1 MPPRHRREADTW
13 APPTDK
19 FQGSS
24 ISKKDFTEHALSPR
38 ETFRRQEEW
47 SAPDGPF
54 MDSTGYRDTFKEH
67 ELPPRRPRQRELW
80 TQPAVKFSAQT
91 TKQSD
96 FTGSYQP
103 KRESCRPD
111 RTALAS
117 NAPFESFTTN
127 KADYQEK
134 PLGQRYVHGYQ
145 PYVKPEGQMDL
156 STTNQRQF
164 REFPISRHVIEK
176 PGSSH
181 ILRGSGPM
189 ATESGYNADF
199 LEHCSPRREAMK
211 PKNNYE
217 APTEKFQGQST
228 AKGDYVEKQLS
239 PRETFRPTWKP
250 VSSDAPFD
258 GSTENRASFVE
269 QPVQPRR
276 RRDQEV
282 YVAPS
287 VPFRASTTS
296 KESYQGEFAP
306 KRASF
311 RPDHTA
317 VTSDAKFEGKTTFMD
332 DFQQHSVGPR
342 YRHEQDRYVKPEG
355 AMDLRTSNRD
365 TFVEFGRTER
375 HVITKPSSSHLLRG
389 EGKFAEGSSYMGD
402 FAAPTAQT
410 RQLMKPKNEYLP
422 SSDRFEGISTQKAS
436 FTGAYAPK
444 QVSCRPQNRPLQNL
458 SAFEDSTAYRQEY
471 QSWRDVSPQVPP
483 VSV

>member
-1 MPPRHRREADTW
+1 MPPGE
-13 APPTDK
+13 K
-19 FQGSS
+19 FEGSS
-24 ISKKDFTEHALSPR
+24 TSKKDFTEHTLSPR
-38 ETFRRQEEW
+38 ETYRRQEQW

-80 TQPAVKFSAQT
+80 TQPAVKFNAQT

-96 FTGSYQP
+96 FTGPYQP

-111 RTALAS
+111 RAAFAS
-117 NAPFESFTTN
+117 NAPFESSTTN

-156 STTNQRQF
+156 STTNQSQF

-176 PGSSH
+176 PSSSH

-189 ATESGYNADF
+189 AKESGYNADF
-199 LEHCSPRREAMK
+199 LEHRSPRREAMK

-217 APTEKFQGQST
+217 PPTEKFQGQST

-239 PRETFRPTWKP
+239 PRQSFRPVWEP
-250 VSSDAPFD
+250 ASSDAPFD
-258 GSTENRASFVE
+258 SATENRASFVE
-269 QPVQPRR
+269 KPVQPRR
-276 RRDQEV
+276 RRERDV

-287 VPFRASTTS
+287 VPFKASTTT
-296 KESYQGEFAP
+296 KESYQGEYVP
-306 KRASF
+306 KRGSF
-311 RPDHTA
+311 KPDQTPLS
-317 VTSDAKFEGKTTFMD
+317 SDSKFEGKTTFMD
-332 DFQQHSVGPR
+332 DFLEHEISPR
-342 YRHEQDRYVKPEG
+342 YRHEQEKYVKPEG
-355 AMDLRTSNRD
+355 SMDLRTSNRD
-365 TFVEFGRTER
+365 TFRDFGRMER

-402 FAAPTAQT
+402 FAAPLTQT
-410 RQLMKPKNEYLP
+410 RQLMKPKNEYQP
-422 SSDRFEGISTQKAS
+422 SLDRFEGISTQKAS

-444 QVSCRPQNRPLQNL
+444 QASFRPQNRPLQNL
-458 SAFEDSTAYRQEY
+458 NAFEDNTGYRQDY
-471 QSWRDVSPQVPP
+471 QSWRGVNPQAPP